1 MLSQKKFSLK
11 IIQAECFL
19 ELLGVV
25 LQHFWVLLEKMF
37 KNGCF
42 SIHNYK
48 NDYYN
53 IFVSIFNTFGATW
66 KFFYPGFQA
75 SRNPKEPW
83 NWLILTNFNVWGIF
97 PTQLLS
103 RNLIFNAKFKY
114 SISPGNFQKFSGT
127 LDIAW
132 K

>member
-1 MLSQKKFSLK
+1 MGRGST
-11 IIQAECFL
+11 A
-19 ELLGVV
+19 LLGTSRENVRKRV
-25 LQHFWVLLEKMF
+25 FFQYITTKMISITYLYQFLTLLEPP
-37 KNGCF
+37 G
-42 SIHNYK
+42 S
-48 NDYYN
+48 
-53 IFVSIFNTFGATW
+53 
-66 KFFYPGFQA
+66 FFYPGFQA
-75 SRNPKEPW
+75 SRNPEMPW